1 MNSDS
6 IIMISGLLL
15 LAGAFSNKIS
25 SRFNL
30 PTLLMFLAVGVFA
43 EEFLPFEGTMFA
55 REINFFGVLAM
66 CFILFSGG
74 VDTSPKAVR
83 QVAVRGLILAIPG
96 VALTALLLG
105 GGAYLILGMKYSF
118 LWCLLLGALISSTDA
133 AAVFAILR
141 GKGVSLKGKLKP
153 LLELESG
160 SNDPTA
166 AFLTVLLIGL
176 VNAAAFGG
184 EARIGWLGG
193 VLIFYQLGGGILAG
207 IGCGWLGRKLFNVK
221 LEYEG
226 LYFVISVAWVLVC
239 YGLTQVLGANGFM
252 ACYVCGMAMNAGR
265 YNYQKAISKFYN
277 GVAWLMQVGLFTV
290 LGFLADPVQMLDVG
304 VWLPGILLGLFLML
318 IARPLAVFVCL
329 AGSEFSRREKLM
341 ISWVGIRGAAPI
353 VLATFP
359 LAAGV
364 PDAQQMFR
372 LIFFMVLISVTFQGW
387 TLMPVARWLKLAK
400 NDSGTHEPAPLE
412 LEVTHGSAHQA
423 MYEYKVMPE
432 SGLDGKTLAEI
443 GLPPG
448 VLVTMIRRDGGF
460 IPPHG
465 NTLIQNGDGM
475 LIMAERRQLREI
487 VKKYFPGQEKES

>member
-1 MNSDS
+1 
-6 IIMISGLLL
+6 
-15 LAGAFSNKIS
+15 
-25 SRFNL
+25 
-30 PTLLMFLAVGVFA
+30 
-43 EEFLPFEGTMFA
+43 
-55 REINFFGVLAM
+55 
-66 CFILFSGG
+66 
-74 VDTSPKAVR
+74 
-83 QVAVRGLILAIPG
+83 
-96 VALTALLLG
+96 
-105 GGAYLILGMKYSF
+105 
-118 LWCLLLGALISSTDA
+118 
-133 AAVFAILR
+133 
-141 GKGVSLKGKLKP
+141 
-153 LLELESG
+153 
-160 SNDPTA
+160 
-166 AFLTVLLIGL
+166 
-176 VNAAAFGG
+176 
-184 EARIGWLGG
+184 
-193 VLIFYQLGGGILAG
+193 
-207 IGCGWLGRKLFNVK
+207 
-221 LEYEG
+221 
-226 LYFVISVAWVLVC
+226 
-239 YGLTQVLGANGFM
+239 
-252 ACYVCGMAMNAGR
+252 
-265 YNYQKAISKFYN
+265 
-277 GVAWLMQVGLFTV
+277 
-290 LGFLADPVQMLDVG
+290 
-304 VWLPGILLGLFLML
+304 
-318 IARPLAVFVCL
+318 
-329 AGSEFSRREKLM
+329 M